1 MFSKIKK
8 EIVGV
13 ATTYNFSK
21 LECEICKVLLPKT
34 IRLMNAE
41 HVEMITLDKPDK
53 PYLILESFNDK
64 EMRE

>member
-34 IRLMNAE
+34 IKLAIAKE
-41 HVEMITLDKPDK
+41 VDMISLDKP
-53 PYLILESFNDK
+53 
-64 EMRE
+64 